1 MNQDM
6 IVQILTIAVLV
17 LFSAYFSAT
26 ETAFTSVNRIR
37 LKSLASDGDKKAE
50 KVLGLIEQYDKLLTT
65 ILVGNNVVNI
75 GVTAIAT
82 VLFVDLYG
90 SYGPAIA
97 TAVMT
102 VIVLI
107 FGEITPKNIA
117 REKSEEFSKFSQP
130 IIHAFMVILTPVNFI
145 FTKWKELISKMFHLG
160 SHDAITEDELLTMI
174 EEAETGGSI
183 DESHSELIQNA
194 VEFYELTAEDVMTPR
209 PKMEAIEADC
219 ENDELAEIFK
229 DTGFSRLPVYE
240 EDIDHILGVIN
251 QKDFHNYIVGTD
263 KKIVDFVMPVV
274 FVGTAM
280 KISDLL
286 KKMQQLKTHMAIVVD
301 EYGGT
306 EGLVTMEDIIEEL
319 VGEIYDEHDM
329 VISKD
334 IMPLQN
340 GSFRVK
346 GGANINKVFDYFEID
361 EEPENVL
368 TVNGWVALQLD
379 KLPARDDRFSVIVDD
394 KRLSGRVTKSDGRKA
409 VEINL
414 VVEDAERE
422 EE

>member
-145 FTKWKELISKMFHLG
+145 FTKWKELISKLFHLG
-160 SHDAITEDELLTMI
+160 SHEAITEDELLTMI

>member
-145 FTKWKELISKMFHLG
+145 FTKWKQLISKMFHLG
-160 SHDAITEDELLTMI
+160 SHEAITEDELLTMI